1 MSIFVTRY
9 YLKRSAPDALRRY
22 AVLSSLALLF
32 ASGNAFGGASASY
45 AADTHNYSAQVVDA
59 LGKAQV
65 AADQG
70 HLPQAKSQYEA
81 IIKIDSECPEAYA
94 GLGHVFLLMGRYAE
108 AEYPY
113 RQALKMQ
120 PKDANL
126 YNGLG
131 NAAYRQ
137 GHYPQSIENFE
148 EALKY
153 ATDDKYKIHANLANA
168 LSDSHHIDEA
178 IQHFATAIELN
189 PNYAPAY
196 NGLSTMYYNTKRY
209 EDAVA
214 NARKAI
220 ALKPDY
226 AMGYY
231 NLGVSLIQMNKIDE
245 AKDALRQ
252 SLKYEHN
259 RTYREDTE
267 KILGMIDNNTIKQQT
282 SIATTSVPVNSVPPS
297 EIEHLLKERQFA
309 EAERAINTEI
319 KAGGERNAILWNN
332 LGYAQMH
339 ESGKERQA
347 RQSLE
352 KAIALS
358 NGHNSAARYNLGQ
371 VLRGMNDNQGAEA
384 AFRKSIEDA
393 KQVKAPCALAQNAL
407 GLMLKQKNDLTGAE
421 ACYRKALM
429 DAGGDLPVIHYNRA
443 IVLERMEHS
452 RDAVREYKAYL
463 AKSPNGA
470 NAKQAQQRLHLL
482 GIDPG

>member
-1 MSIFVTRY
+1 MSIFVKRY
-9 YLKRSAPDALRRY
+9 YLKRSAPDSIRRY
-22 AVLSSLALLF
+22 TVYASLALLF
-32 ASGNAFGGASASY
+32 ASASASGSS
-45 AADTHNYSAQVVDA
+45 AADAHNYSASVVDS

-70 HLPQAKSQYEA
+70 RLVQAKSQYET
-81 IIKIDSECPEAYA
+81 IIKLDSECPEAYA

-108 AEYPY
+108 AEAPY
-113 RQALKMQ
+113 RQALIIQ
-120 PKDANL
+120 PTNANL

-137 GHYPQSIENFE
+137 GHYSQSIENFE
-148 EALKY
+148 QALKY

-168 LSDSHHIDEA
+168 LSDSHHVDEA
-178 IQHFATAIELN
+178 IQHFASAIELN
-189 PNYAPAY
+189 PSYAPAY
-196 NGLSTMYYNTKRY
+196 NGLSTMYYNNRRY
-209 EDAVA
+209 EEAVQ

-231 NLGVSLIQMNKIDE
+231 NLGISLIQLNKLSE
-245 AKDALRQ
+245 AKSALRE

-259 RTYREDTE
+259 TSYKSDTLRILA
-267 KILGMIDNNTIKQQT
+267 KIENNAIQSTSTIAQNPV
-282 SIATTSVPVNSVPPS
+282 IAQNSVAPA
-297 EIEHLLKERQFA
+297 EIERLLKEKQFA
-309 EAERAINTEI
+309 EAERAIDTEI

-332 LGYAQMH
+332 MGYALMH

-347 RQSLE
+347 RQAFE
-352 KAIALS
+352 KAITLS
-358 NGHNSAARYNLGQ
+358 GGHNSVARYNLGQ
-371 VLRGMNDNQGAEA
+371 LLRTMNDTKGAEA
-384 AFRKSIEDA
+384 SFRKSIDDA
-393 KQVKAPCALAQNAL
+393 KQVKVPCALAQNAL
-407 GLMLKQKNDLTGAE
+407 GLMLKQRNDLTGAE